1 MSVRSVLEIRD
12 FRLLLLGQGLSWVG
26 DAFNPIALS
35 VAVVLGGG
43 GARELGVILA
53 SAIVAR
59 LVCTL
64 LGGVWADRLTPH
76 VIMVVT
82 DLVRFA
88 TASGMAVSFAVGDPP
103 LALLAALSAVSA
115 GSGAF
120 FFPAF
125 VSLRPLVVPSVL
137 RQGANA
143 TISTFQSGAQIGGPV
158 LAGFVVAQLGPV
170 WGFAINAATF
180 LWSAACA
187 ARVSARAERGGG
199 RSSMWSEVR
208 DGFGEIR
215 SRDWLWTG
223 LTSAGMF
230 HISSGVLIVLI
241 ELVAIRDLGGA
252 RALGLITAAQG
263 VGGLLGGLIALRVQP
278 RRILLAGFL
287 ALATMGLLPL
297 GFAWPGT
304 LPGILV
310 LALVAQAGLMFFDV
324 GWQTALQEG
333 VPHDRLARVV
343 SWDILISFV
352 AMPIGSLLAGPLSER
367 FATDTIMVSIAAWM
381 LVAGCWPVLVRGTR
395 SFTRPSAPSPAVGVV
410 STAT

>member
-1 MSVRSVLEIRD
+1 MSIRDVVAIRD
-12 FRLLLLGQGLSWVG
+12 FRLLLMGQGLSWVG

-35 VAVVLGGG
+35 VAVVISGG
-43 GARELGVILA
+43 GARELGTILA
-53 SAIVAR
+53 SAVVAR

-82 DLVRFA
+82 DVVRFA
-88 TASGMAVSFAVGDPP
+88 TATGMAVSFAVGEPP
-103 LALLAALSAVSA
+103 LALLATLAAVPA

-125 VSLRPLVVPSVL
+125 VSLRPLVVPGGLLQS
-137 RQGANA
+137 ANA
-143 TISTFQSGAQIGGPV
+143 TISLTQSAAQVGGPV
-158 LAGFVVAQLGPV
+158 LGGFVVAQAGPV

-187 ARVSARAERGGG
+187 SRIQARADRSAERAP
-199 RSSMWSEVR
+199 MWSEVR

-230 HISSGVLIVLI
+230 HVASGLLIVLVEVI
-241 ELVAIRDLGGA
+241 AVRDLGGA
-252 RALGLITAAQG
+252 RTLGLIIGAQG
-263 VGGLLGGLIALRVQP
+263 VGGVLGGLVALRFQP
-278 RRILLAGFL
+278 TRILLAGFL
-287 ALATMGLLPL
+287 ALATMALLPL

-310 LALVAQAGLMFFDV
+310 MALVAQAGLMFFDV
-324 GWQTALQEG
+324 GWETALQEG
-333 VPHDRLARVV
+333 IPHDRLARVA
-343 SWDILISFV
+343 SWDILISFI
-352 AMPIGSLLAGPLSER
+352 AMPIGSALAGPVSEA
-367 FATDTIMVSIAAWM
+367 FDTHTIMFAIAAWM
-381 LVAGCWPVLVRGTR
+381 LAAGCWPALVRGTR
-395 SFTRPSAPSPAVGVV
+395 SFTRASARQAAQVPA
-410 STAT
+410 